1 MFERTR
7 IVVLCFMASVAL
19 EYFSPRRE
27 VAVDGRG
34 ELVYGGVMAV
44 LAECCKQENQGS
56 LTKRQIPISYAFPR
70 QVIKGINAQ
79 HTRPRTYINI

>member
-1 MFERTR
+1 
-7 IVVLCFMASVAL
+7 MASVAL

-27 VAVDGRG
+27 VAVGCRG

-56 LTKRQIPISYAFPR
+56 LPKRQIPILSYAFPR
-70 QVIKGINAQ
+70 QVIKSNKRSTHKAPYVYQ
-79 HTRPRTYINI
+79 YIEQ